1 MRGHVPP
8 REYIVIETAA
18 RVSRPTG
25 MRRRRDMKQLINKI
39 ALALALA
46 LAPGCGEYEG
56 TMETRSELDPV
67 VLDETTPSFSFTA
80 FVCID
85 PDDRHN
91 ANLTLHADYGEPV
104 DPVQVR
110 LHAEVEGA
118 EIVEDDRLL
127 EVGIGPRSGPRC
139 EDPIMFTIERLDDAP
154 STLVVRPRL
163 SLLVWAK
170 RHQPP
175 DFEIIVEDP
184 RDLP

>member
-46 LAPGCGEYEG
+46 PGCGEYEG

-80 FVCID
+80 FTISKICSTSCGARPI
-85 PDDRHN
+85 
-91 ANLTLHADYGEPV
+91 
-104 DPVQVR
+104 
-110 LHAEVEGA
+110 EGSSSRM
-118 EIVEDDRLL
+118 V
-127 EVGIGPRSGPRC
+127 SG
-139 EDPIMFTIERLDDAP
+139 LDISA
-154 STLVVRPRL
+154 RPMAHICC
-163 SLLVWAK
+163 S
-170 RHQPP
+170 PP
-175 DFEIIVEDP
+175 DV
-184 RDLP
+184 